1 MLPGRSKRYA
11 VVDGE
16 IPRLVLTRPWQ
27 LALIALMVSALLVT
41 IFPQKALVDTLYA
54 QQELDPLT
62 LSYIQNLYRA
72 ETSNVDVALLLARSQ
87 GKTRDVQSLE
97 PVLLQVA
104 QNGTIR
110 QRQEAYTILFE
121 SYNRELSLS
130 LTKADKARVTGKL
143 SGLLQNASKEEL
155 PKVAVQAFAVK
166 AFELGMS
173 DAGLAFMDK
182 LKLQQPSLE
191 LEELGNK
198 ALASGQHEGAAIYFM
213 LARDRTSSIG
223 EARRLFRKGI
233 ETYMAASLFKEA
245 MRAAS
250 GPLGDLESDL
260 PTLRFLARTAIA
272 AGDPARA
279 ASFARRLVFMASEA
293 DAKP

>member
-1 MLPGRSKRYA
+1 MIQICEGEGVQLLKEVVSKDHVQMLIKY
-11 VVDGE
+11 
-16 IPRLVLTRPWQ
+16 RLSQ
-27 LALIALMVSALLVT
+27 
-41 IFPQKALVDTLYA
+41 
-54 QQELDPLT
+54 
-62 LSYIQNLYRA
+62 
-72 ETSNVDVALLLARSQ
+72 DV
-87 GKTRDVQSLE
+87 
-97 PVLLQVA
+97 
-104 QNGTIR
+104 
-110 QRQEAYTILFE
+110 
-121 SYNRELSLS
+121 
-130 LTKADKARVTGKL
+130 
-143 SGLLQNASKEEL
+143 
-155 PKVAVQAFAVK
+155 
-166 AFELGMS
+166 
-173 DAGLAFMDK
+173 DK